1 MFFLIYLFFAVQHA
15 EAHPVQRC
23 VVCTRQITFKDLFNS
38 ECEVC
43 LYVVLH
49 FCPMSHR
56 IIGTNFRRPV
66 YVRLCVSVPPLSL
79 HEQGILHFL
88 SATIYV
94 QQEAVL
100 NIDFCCS
107 PVLILSLSSRGCLCV
122 CSCLRAVK
130 R

>member
-1 MFFLIYLFFAVQHA
+1 MFYCISVPCHTVSSELILGDQS
-15 EAHPVQRC
+15 
-23 VVCTRQITFKDLFNS
+23 TF
-38 ECEVC
+38 V
-43 LYVVLH
+43 
-49 FCPMSHR
+49 
-56 IIGTNFRRPV
+56 
-66 YVRLCVSVPPLSL
+66 LCVSVPPLSL
-79 HEQGILHFL
+79 HEQGILHYL